1 MKILITND
9 DGVYSDGIWALAEE
23 LREVGKITVV
33 APDRDQS
40 GTGTSVT
47 LRQPLRL
54 TRIESPLEDV
64 DAYSVE
70 GTPADSVI
78 MAIRQAM
85 KNDVDLVISG
95 INEGPNI
102 GNDVYISGTVGA
114 ALQSYFYGIPSIA
127 ISLSTFENLCFDVAA
142 KLAKLL
148 AIEIKQYSLT
158 EKLLLNVNV
167 PNMPWEKIE
176 GIEIT
181 ELGDRKYAAGIKQGH
196 DGRRDYFWIIH
207 GDSQWEM
214 KHGSDI
220 WALKQN
226 RVSITPLFN
235 NAGNSNHSF
244 LKDIVANLS
253 KQL

>member
-9 DGVYSDGIWALAEE
+9 DGIYANGIWALVKE
-23 LREVGKITVV
+23 LREIGEITVV

-40 GTGTSVT
+40 GKGTSVT
-47 LRQPLRL
+47 LSQPLRL

-70 GTPADSVI
+70 GTPSDSVI
-78 MAIRQAM
+78 LAIRQAM

-95 INEGPNI
+95 INQGPNI

-127 ISLSTFENLCFDVAA
+127 ISLSTFDNLCFDVAA
-142 KLAKLL
+142 RLAKLL
-148 AIEIKQYSLT
+148 AIEIKNTSLK

-167 PNMPWEKIE
+167 PNIPWEKIE

-181 ELGDRKYAAGIKQGH
+181 ELGDRKYADGIRQGH
-196 DGRRDYFWIIH
+196 DGRRDYFWIVH
-207 GDSQWEM
+207 GESQW
-214 KHGSDI
+214 KLKQGSDI

-226 RVSITPLFN
+226 RVSITPLPD
-235 NAGNSNHSF
+235 NSNHSI